1 MKFNLLIR
9 KTHYW
14 ATAVIAIPTLI
25 IVVTGLLLQI
35 KKEWTWVQPA
45 ERRGTGTSPSIEFSQ
60 ILAAVRR
67 EPDLGVKDWDD
78 VQRIDVRPGRGVAKV
93 WLKNGFEV
101 QIDLGTGAVLQS
113 AYRRSDWIE
122 SIHDG
127 SFFAG
132 DTSKLGVFLPS
143 GIVLLAMWF
152 TGVWMFF
159 VPFWMKRKRRAH
171 E

>member
-14 ATAVIAIPTLI
+14 ATAFIAIPTLI
-25 IVVTGLLLQI
+25 IVVTGILLQI
-35 KKEWTWVQPA
+35 KKEWRWVQPA
-45 ERRGTGTSPSIEFSQ
+45 EQRGTGTSPSVEFSQ
-60 ILAAVRR
+60 ILAAVAQ
-67 EPDLGVKDWDD
+67 EPDLEVKGWDD
-78 VQRIDVRPGRGVAKV
+78 IQRIDVRPGRGVAKV
-93 WLKNGFEV
+93 WSKNGFEA

-132 DTSKLGVFLPS
+132 DASKLGVFLPS

-159 VPFWMKRKRRAH
+159 VPFWLRRKRRAH